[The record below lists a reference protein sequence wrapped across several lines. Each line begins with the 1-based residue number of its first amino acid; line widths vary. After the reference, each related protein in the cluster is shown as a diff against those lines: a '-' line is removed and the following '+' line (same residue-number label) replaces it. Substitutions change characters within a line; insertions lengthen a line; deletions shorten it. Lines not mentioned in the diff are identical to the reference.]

1 MVESAEWDQFEIR
14 FLQLA
19 WKESRVNVRE
29 SHRGFKDVDCFQILI
44 SSADIRPL
52 VYVHVV
58 FW

>member
-1 MVESAEWDQFEIR
+1 MVKSAEWDQIH

-19 WKESRVNVRE
+19 WQESRVNVRE
-29 SHRGFKDVDCFQILI
+29 SHRGFEDVDCFQILI